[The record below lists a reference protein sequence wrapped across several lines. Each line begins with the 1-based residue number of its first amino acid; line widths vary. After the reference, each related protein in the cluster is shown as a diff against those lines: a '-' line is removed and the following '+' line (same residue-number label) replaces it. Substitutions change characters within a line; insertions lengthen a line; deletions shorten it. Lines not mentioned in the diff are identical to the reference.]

1 MSEEKVTAPAS
12 AAEADKVVTAKT
24 AASIATA
31 DKPVAT
37 KPSKLEETKAKNKQA
52 LADALIKVQ
61 AVKIVH
67 SPYVPAETKVKASKP
82 AKARKPKLVRHKV
95 TMPEVEY
102 AQIGALKR
110 RMASLGGEVTR
121 SELMRAGLALLSA
134 LGEAELTTVMAHFGL
149 SRTKRNVKKA

>member
-1 MSEEKVTAPAS
+1 MKATKPDSV
-12 AAEADKVVTAKT
+12 AEVNEVVATKT
-24 AASIATA
+24 AVTMPAA
-31 DKPVAT
+31 DRPKAT

-67 SPYVPAETKVKASKP
+67 SPYVPAETKAKASKP

-134 LGEAELTTVMAHFGL
+134 LGKAELTTVMAHFGL
-149 SRTKRNVKKA
+149 SRTKHNAKKA